1 MSHRSSMRCDGLVTE
16 ETCVVIS
23 RSVAVACISIAV
35 YIRYHGYEIH
45 SRLLR
50 SSVYNRIP
58 IRCLYSN
65 SGTYSLPRI
74 YHFAI
79 A

>member
-23 RSVAVACISIAV
+23 HCVAAACISIAV
-35 YIRYHGYEIH
+35 YIRYHGYEVH

-50 SSVYNRIP
+50 SSVYNRLP

-74 YHFAI
+74 YRFAV